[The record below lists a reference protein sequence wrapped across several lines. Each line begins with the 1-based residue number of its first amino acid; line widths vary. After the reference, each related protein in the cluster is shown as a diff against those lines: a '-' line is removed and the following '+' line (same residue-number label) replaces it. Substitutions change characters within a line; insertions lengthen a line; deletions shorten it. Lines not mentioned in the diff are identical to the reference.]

1 MSFHAKKSNKW
12 LAKLLAVVLGFVAS
26 FVFLTS
32 AQADVTYDTA
42 GQQLNFNQA
51 AASTSLGAI
60 VNQVD
65 GTDGAAFDIGA
76 DAAVGA
82 FFHYYNIA
90 TIGGQQIDAKI
101 TITSQSG
108 IRGSNN
114 DLAKVELLA
123 DLDYSYDNPGENSRI
138 LTQVRYAVQ
147 TGDSYVEY
155 KIEFLKDLTSTP
167 SSGTAVT
174 LQNVVVNTYD
184 IDKYQYVEF
193 TEVDTATLTPDTILT
208 ATPTTREDG
217 VTVTRF
223 VETENIDTDSDDAD
237 YMKSRVRVQFDD
249 ASQITVRLG
258 QNVLLGTESS
268 ASYDL
273 DFSAGESWGAVAT
286 FDSNDSSGVTSS
298 QAAPS
303 AASLA
308 SNSFTRSGFTF
319 SGWNTQANGSGTS
332 YSDGQSYPFVSS
344 VTLYAQWSSTTPP
357 APAAYSGPLPVKLVP
372 QIVDSGRTNAVVLE
386 GDRLQGITKAVVGGL
401 EAEITTTSN
410 EEVFLV
416 LPSLEAGT
424 YNVVYTSAQG
434 NVTHQ
439 NSLIVRQSTKPA
451 VSGAAETAEP
461 EVSDAAETA
470 KPFYVA
476 KRFSNYLGDVGSVT
490 GADEAAITKFISDN
504 PGLTTVTCLGSTSGV
519 PALTTDAAL
528 AKARAE
534 NACGVVERL
543 VPGVTT
549 KTVTTV
555 GLGIGQFY
563 RAVTVFGTG
572 VATR

>member
-60 VNQVD
+60 VNQ
-65 GTDGAAFDIGA
+65 GEGENTKDIGV
-76 DAAVGA
+76 DAAVNA

-90 TIGGQQIDAKI
+90 TIGSQRIDARVRILSELGIIGSDDPGTPPTPGTDGLLYKLDDS
-101 TITSQSG
+101 TS
-108 IRGSNN
+108 
-114 DLAKVELLA
+114 A
-123 DLDYSYDNPGENSRI
+123 PGENSSI
-138 LTQVRYAVQ
+138 FTDINFNV
-147 TGDSYVEY
+147 TSGDSYVEY
-155 KIEFLKDLTSTP
+155 RIEFLKDLTSTP
-167 SSGTAVT
+167 GSGTAVT

-193 TEVDTATLTPDTILT
+193 TNVNTFTLTPDTILT
-208 ATPTTREDG
+208 ATPNIRSG
-217 VTVTRF
+217 VTRF
-223 VETENIDTDSDDAD
+223 VETERIGTSSSDAD
-237 YMKSRVRVQFDD
+237 YMKSRVRVQFND
-249 ASQITVRLG
+249 ASEITVRLG
-258 QNVLLGTESS
+258 QNVLAGTESG
-268 ASYDL
+268 ASYEL
-273 DFSAGESWGAVAT
+273 DFSAGDSWGAVAT

-303 AASLA
+303 AASL
-308 SNSFTRSGFTF
+308 SPNSFTRSGFTF

-357 APAAYSGPLPVKLVP
+357 APAAYSGPLPMKLVP
-372 QIVDSGRTNAVVLE
+372 QIVDSGTTNAVVLE

-451 VSGAAETAEP
+451 
-461 EVSDAAETA
+461 VSDAAETA